1 MQALLRRRDIF
12 QGKEG
17 FRRTLL
23 TGIDWSFLLFLGVAF
38 GFAAAANALGVV
50 DALTGALG
58 EGMAAFVA
66 SPALFPGA
74 VVLLSFAVTLV
85 AAG

>member
-1 MQALLRRRDIF
+1 
-12 QGKEG
+12 
-17 FRRTLL
+17 
-23 TGIDWSFLLFLGVAF
+23 
-38 GFAAAANALGVV
+38 
-50 DALTGALG
+50 
-58 EGMAAFVA
+58 MAAFVA